1 LEEVVVTARKREET
15 IQSIPE
21 TVAALSRETID
32 EAHITRPDDIGILVS
47 NLNIVTRADNTPDV
61 VLRGVG
67 SFGVIQGVGFYV
79 DDVQQ
84 FEGQTIRPQDVE
96 RIEVLKGPQGTL
108 FGGANIGGA
117 IKYVSRAPTS
127 SLTAEGQVEVG
138 NLNSRT
144 YEGIVSGPVV
154 GDSLNARLSL
164 FNTSDDGFIYDPSL
178 RRTLGEM
185 NERGGRMTLEYDRTP
200 LRVVFYLSG
209 DILRGQSENL
219 YFTPPNDHTYLRT
232 VDDGTVPS
240 FDRRL
245 YSPTLKIEAD
255 FSRMALTSLTSY
267 FHSHIDSLPIW
278 IRDRCHSSISVRGLP
293 RKCGVRSCGSR
304 RTESRPCVGSSVPL
318 RSRSRRTRRRL
329 PMPDW
334 PRSGRRLRGRL
345 RPLLA

>member
-1 LEEVVVTARKREET
+1 MTDRCPPHASHTATSRVGRYAALGLSALIAQSGMAWGDSEDSGALEEIVVTARKRQEDP
-15 IQSIPE
+15 QSIPLS
-21 TVAALSRETID
+21 VSALSAAQIAD
-32 EAHITRPDDIGILVS
+32 AHVSKMDDLASLVP
-47 NLNIVTRADNTPDV
+47 NLNITTRADNTPDV

-84 FEGQTIRPQDVE
+84 FEGQTIRPEDVE

-164 FNTSDDGFIYDPSL
+164 FNTSDDGFIYDPFL

-209 DILRGQSENL
+209 NILRGQSENL
-219 YFTPPNDHTYLRT
+219 YFTPPNDHTYL
-232 VDDGTVPS
+232 
-240 FDRRL
+240 
-245 YSPTLKIEAD
+245 
-255 FSRMALTSLTSY
+255 
-267 FHSHIDSLPIW
+267 
-278 IRDRCHSSISVRGLP
+278 
-293 RKCGVRSCGSR
+293 
-304 RTESRPCVGSSVPL
+304 
-318 RSRSRRTRRRL
+318 
-329 PMPDW
+329 
-334 PRSGRRLRGRL
+334 
-345 RPLLA
+345 